1 MKSDNLGPIGLS
13 NMVVISRYFLQRLEE
28 KSIAIALTLD
38 IGPNNQDLEIQYTV
52 EFEKNEQIDIT
63 IKNNE
68 KIILL

>member
-52 EFEKNEQIDIT
+52 ESEKNEQIDIT
-63 IKNNE
+63 IK
-68 KIILL
+68 K

>member
-52 EFEKNEQIDIT
+52 ESEKNEQIDIT

>member
-38 IGPNNQDLEIQYTV
+38 IGQNNQDLEIQYTV

>member
-63 IKNNE
+63 IKSNE